1 MSTVKLSDGEARH
14 LADVLQNLA
23 RPRNEAEAKEVE
35 KWLKRLRGTP

>member
-1 MSTVKLSDGEARH
+1 MKLSDGEARK

-35 KWLKRLRGTP
+35 KWLKRLRGVS